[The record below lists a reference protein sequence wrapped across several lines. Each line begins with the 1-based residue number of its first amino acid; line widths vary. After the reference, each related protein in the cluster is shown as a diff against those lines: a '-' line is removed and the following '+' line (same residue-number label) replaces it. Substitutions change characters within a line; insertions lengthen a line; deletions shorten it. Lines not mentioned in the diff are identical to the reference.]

1 MPTVLTGRSSHTPSI
16 PLSTNNLPSRSSSEQ
31 PVSKS
36 PVSFIPLPFSFS
48 KLLERATQAFDRH
61 NQEGRTAEK
70 RRGEGDL
77 GGDDWDLV

>member
-16 PLSTNNLPSRSSSEQ
+16 PLSTNLPSRTSSGQ
-31 PVSKS
+31 PVSDPS
-36 PVSFIPLPFSFS
+36 IPFIPLTFSFS
-48 KLLERATQAFDRH
+48 KLLERATQAFDSH

-70 RRGEGDL
+70 RRGEEDL